1 MLSKPAPSTLH
12 YLGAKQRA
20 LELGIE
26 ELAGLCE
33 WEFRSR
39 PRTIR
44 RLRAAYVAFAMRLY
58 RALERAKRSKGI
70 ASASHER
77 LGRRQ

>member
-1 MLSKPAPSTLH
+1 MSNKPAQSTLH
-12 YLGAKQRA
+12 HLGAKQRA

-26 ELAGLCE
+26 VLAPLCE
-33 WEFRSR
+33 SEFRAR

-44 RLRAAYVAFAMRLY
+44 RLHAAYVAFAMRLY